1 MIKHFGGKKS
11 RMDIYKK
18 IEKINDADKLV
29 THKRELQQCEFYM
42 YMLTMPLLDEQPF
55 HEAERFANNM
65 YEKIKK
71 ESPSI
76 ALCNTALTPRYTDS
90 VNNLKINLQAIHTM
104 LMEIMGKEAK
114 DIVDQ
119 D

>member
-1 MIKHFGGKKS
+1 
-11 RMDIYKK
+11 MDIYKK
-18 IEKINDADKLV
+18 IEKIDDADKLV
-29 THKRELQQCEFYM
+29 THKRELQQCKFYM
-42 YMLTMPLLDEQPF
+42 NMLTMPLLNEQAF
-55 HEAERFANNM
+55 HEAEHFTNNM

-76 ALCNTALTPRYTDS
+76 ALCNTALTPRCIDS
-90 VNNLKINLQAIHTM
+90 VNNLKLNLQAIHTM

>member
-1 MIKHFGGKKS
+1 
-11 RMDIYKK
+11 MDIYKK
-18 IEKINDADKLV
+18 IEKLDDADKLV

-42 YMLTMPLLDEQPF
+42 NMLTMPLLNEQAF
-55 HEAERFANNM
+55 HEAEQFANNM

-76 ALCNTALTPRYTDS
+76 ALCNTALTPRYIDS
-90 VNNLKINLQAIHTM
+90 VNNLKLNLQAIHTM
-104 LMEIMGKEAK
+104 LTEIMGKEAK

>member
-1 MIKHFGGKKS
+1 
-11 RMDIYKK
+11 MDIYKK

-42 YMLTMPLLDEQPF
+42 YMLKMPLLDEQPF

-76 ALCNTALTPRYTDS
+76 ALCNTALTPRYIDS

-104 LMEIMGKEAK
+104 LTEIMGKEAK

>member
-1 MIKHFGGKKS
+1 
-11 RMDIYKK
+11 MDIYKK

-29 THKRELQQCEFYM
+29 SHNRELQQCELYM
-42 YMLTMPLLDEQPF
+42 NMLKMPLLNEKSF

-76 ALCNTALTPRYTDS
+76 ALCNTASMPRYIDS
-90 VNNLKINLQAIHTM
+90 VSNLKMNLQAIHTM
-104 LMEIMGKEAK
+104 LSEIMGKEAK
-114 DIVDQ
+114 DIVEKE
-119 D
+119 

>member
-1 MIKHFGGKKS
+1 
-11 RMDIYKK
+11 MDIYKK
-18 IEKINDADKLV
+18 IEKIDDADKLM
-29 THKRELQQCEFYM
+29 THKWELQQCEFYM
-42 YMLTMPLLDEQPF
+42 NMLTTPLHNEQPF

-76 ALCNTALTPRYTDS
+76 ALCNTALAPRYIDS

-104 LMEIMGKEAK
+104 LAEIMEKEAK
-114 DIVDQ
+114 DIVDK

>member
-1 MIKHFGGKKS
+1 
-11 RMDIYKK
+11 MDIYKK

-71 ESPSI
+71 ESQSI
-76 ALCNTALTPRYTDS
+76 ALCNTALTPRYIDS
-90 VNNLKINLQAIHTM
+90 LQLRVMKNICG
-104 LMEIMGKEAK
+104 LGKRK
-114 DIVDQ
+114 QDRKSIVKKV
-119 D
+119 